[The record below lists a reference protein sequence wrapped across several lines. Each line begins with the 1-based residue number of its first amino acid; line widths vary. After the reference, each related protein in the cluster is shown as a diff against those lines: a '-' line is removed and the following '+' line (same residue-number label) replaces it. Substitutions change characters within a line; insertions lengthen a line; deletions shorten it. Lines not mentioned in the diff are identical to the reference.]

1 MNWSRL
7 KSALSWLMAIGLL
20 AGIAWL
26 WYIGELLK
34 YFNSLLNLP
43 PMLLAVLAVAGLAA
57 IAVIF
62 GD

>member
-1 MNWSRL
+1 MQWSRL
-7 KSALSWLMAIGLL
+7 KGALSWLIALGIL
-20 AGIAWL
+20 AGIVWL

-34 YFNSLLNLP
+34 YINSLLNLP